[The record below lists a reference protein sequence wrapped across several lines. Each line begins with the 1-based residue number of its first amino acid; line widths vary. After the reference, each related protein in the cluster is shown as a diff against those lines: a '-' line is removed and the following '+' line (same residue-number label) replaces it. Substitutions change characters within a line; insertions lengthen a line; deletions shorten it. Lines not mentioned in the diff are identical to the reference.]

1 MDWKEARSMQSERL
15 ELDLTGWGVQI
26 AFLVGVIT
34 WGQTWCMMWGD
45 GREQECIRPACR
57 AGDGEDGEDTKQ

>member
-34 WGQTWCMMWGD
+34 WRQTWCMMWGD
-45 GREQECIRPACR
+45 GREQGSIRPACR
-57 AGDGEDGEDTKQ
+57 AGDGEDGEDTNQ